1 MSLFRAKYVCVS
13 HLELSLHD
21 HDQLHHWLFQVHWQV
36 QLEDFNLK
44 AVQVHVRDLCDAAIL
59 RPLLMLATHSVAF
72 VRPAH
77 ASYLTPNPD
86 PF

>member
-1 MSLFRAKYVCVS
+1 MSLFRAKIVCVS
-13 HLELSLHD
+13 QLELSHHD
-21 HDQLHHWLFQVHWQV
+21 HGQVLHWRVQVNWQV
-36 QLEDFNLK
+36 QVEDFSVK
-44 AVQVHVRDLCDAAIL
+44 AVQVHVDILGDAAIL
-59 RPLLMLATHSVAF
+59 RPLLMVERHAVAF

>member
-1 MSLFRAKYVCVS
+1 MMISLTGRLLPF
-13 HLELSLHD
+13 H
-21 HDQLHHWLFQVHWQV
+21 
-36 QLEDFNLK
+36 EDFNLK
-44 AVQVHVRDLCDAAIL
+44 AVQVHVHDLCDAAIL
-59 RPLLMLATHSVAF
+59 RPLLMLATHFVAF